1 MGGCFSSES
10 NVEIIDEIPEGKQY
24 DFLRPGGTSAYRINQ
39 MYDIPEIEI
48 NFDGWH
54 KSSIRLWLISDTFR
68 SKFLKFHRT
77 PLPSP
82 TYSSSSSDDSGFH
95 TVF

>member
-1 MGGCFSSES
+1 MSGCFSSEP

-48 NFDGWH
+48 NFDG
-54 KSSIRLWLISDTFR
+54 
-68 SKFLKFHRT
+68 
-77 PLPSP
+77 
-82 TYSSSSSDDSGFH
+82 
-95 TVF
+95 